1 MVFQQLFPDVQ
12 IYFRLLRFLIV
23 MFLGVSITRVVVM
36 PATQRLM
43 SRRDTDIVTRHSF
56 SNLTGITGVFLSFI
70 VALQAAEFGN
80 LVSVLGAITAAATV
94 AVGFGMRDQISNLV
108 AGFMLYLDS
117 PFIKGD
123 YIEVGEK
130 SGEVKEIKLR
140 HTTVKNGSS
149 EKTVLPNSMLT
160 TNPVENYSRGRKATV
175 SIDFKV
181 ENSDSKQLEEII
193 QDVLSSEEEILGK
206 PEPQVNYTGL
216 EEGKTTLKAV
226 FTVASSDKVGQVRK
240 KVNRA
245 VNEKAFEEKLFE
257 KKEE

>member
-1 MVFQQLFPDVQ
+1 
-12 IYFRLLRFLIV
+12 
-23 MFLGVSITRVVVM
+23 M
-36 PATQRLM
+36 PLTEKLM
-43 SRRDTDIVTRHSF
+43 ARRNTDMVTRHSF

-130 SGEVKEIKLR
+130 SGVVKEIRLR
-140 HTTVKNGSS
+140 HTTVKNGES

-160 TNPVENYSRGRKATV
+160 TTPLENYSRGKRATA
-175 SIDFKV
+175 SIEFKV
-181 ENSDSKQLEEII
+181 ENSKSQKLEEMLIESMN
-193 QDVLSSEEEILGK
+193 LEEDILDK
-206 PEPQVNYTGL
+206 PEPKVNYKGL
-216 EEGKTTLKAV
+216 EEGKTVLEAV
-226 FTVASSDKVGQVRK
+226 FSVSTATKVGEAK
-240 KVNRA
+240 KKLNRA
-245 VNEKAFEEKLFE
+245 VNQKAAEEKLFE
-257 KKEE
+257 KEE

>member
-1 MVFQQLFPDVQ
+1 MILQQLFPDVQ

-23 MFLGVSITRVVVM
+23 MFLGISITRVVLM
-36 PATQRLM
+36 PLTEKLM
-43 SRRDTDIVTRHSF
+43 VRREADIVTKHSF
-56 SNLTGITGVFLSFI
+56 SNLTGIAGAFMSFI

-108 AGFMLYLDS
+108 AGFLLYLDS

-193 QDVLSSEEEILGK
+193 KDVLGSEEEILEK
-206 PEPQVNYTGL
+206 PEPQVDYRGL
-216 EEGKTTLKAV
+216 EEGKTSLRAV
-226 FTVASSDKVGQVRK
+226 FTVAGSGKAGQVRR

-257 KKEE
+257 KKED

>member
-23 MFLGVSITRVVVM
+23 MFLGVSITRVVLM
-36 PATQRLM
+36 PLTEKLM
-43 SRRDTDIVTRHSF
+43 VRREADIVTKHSF
-56 SNLTGITGVFLSFI
+56 SNLTGITGAFMSFI
-70 VALQAAEFGN
+70 IALQAAEFGN

-160 TNPVENYSRGRKATV
+160 TNPVENYSRGKKAIV
-175 SIDFKV
+175 SIEFKV
-181 ENSDSKQLEEII
+181 ENSNSKQFEEII
-193 QDVLSSEEEILGK
+193 QNVLTSEDQILDK
-206 PEPQVNYTGL
+206 PEPQVNYAGL

-226 FTVASSDKVGQVRK
+226 FTVGSSARVGEVK
-240 KVNRA
+240 KLVNRK
-245 VNEKAFEEKLFE
+245 VNEKAFEQKLFE
-257 KKEE
+257 KEEE